1 MLGYISVIKQR
12 VKEGMT
18 EEYVA
23 LVKDFSVESIKG
35 CRSREIVEVDE
46 HNFIIIVEYEDISF
60 VIDAEEALVS
70 NLDRI
75 RYLLVEID
83 DEGNVTDP
91 ASGTLIFREQRTDA

>member
-1 MLGYISVIKQR
+1 MLGYISVVKQK

-46 HNFIIIVEYEDISF
+46 HNFIIIVEYEDISS
-60 VIDAEEALVS
+60 VIDAQEALVS

-75 RYLLVEID
+75 RHLLVEID

>member
-1 MLGYISVIKQR
+1 MLGYISVVKQR

-23 LVKDFSVESIKG
+23 LVKGFGIEGIKG
-35 CRSREIVEVDE
+35 ARRREFIEVDE
-46 HNFIIIVEYEDISF
+46 HNFILIFEYDDISS
-60 VIDAEEALVS
+60 VIEAQETLVS
-70 NLDRI
+70 QLDQI
-75 RYLLVEID
+75 RHLLVEID